1 MGPAREAAAPR
12 RRDFPGWRMV
22 WALSVTETVSYGV
35 LYYSFAVFLVPMRE
49 ELEAS
54 TAQVSGALTLSLA
67 LSGLGAVVVG
77 RWLDRF
83 GARWV
88 MAGGSLLG
96 GASVVAWSQAQDLPS
111 STWRSWA
118 SAWRALRSCTSRR
131 MR

>member
-67 LSGLGAVVVG
+67 LTAV
-77 RWLDRF
+77 
-83 GARWV
+83 
-88 MAGGSLLG
+88 
-96 GASVVAWSQAQDLPS
+96 
-111 STWRSWA
+111 
-118 SAWRALRSCTSRR
+118 C
-131 MR
+131 